1 MRTKLFIAA
10 LIASSAFAAPALAQ
24 SQAPDQSFA
33 GSHVEV
39 ITGWDR
45 VNDKSAYDASRD
57 GVTYGGNI
65 GYDIQRG
72 STVFGVEGEV
82 TGSSISDRSSNVL
95 TAGDRLRVKAGR
107 DLYVGGRLGFLAGPR
122 TLIYAKAGYTNAQF
136 ITDYDSPA
144 TATAPALSFRQRDNY
159 DGWRLGAG
167 AEFKLTDKVFAKA
180 EYRYSNYGSQTNGV
194 NPERHQIVTGLGV
207 RF

>member
-1 MRTKLFIAA
+1 MRTKLSIAA
-10 LIASSAFAAPALAQ
+10 LIATTAFAAPAFAQ
-24 SQAPDQSFA
+24 SQDQSFA
-33 GSHVEV
+33 GSHAEV
-39 ITGWDR
+39 IAGWDH
-45 VNDKSAYDASRD
+45 VNDKSSYDASKD

-82 TGSSISDRSSNVL
+82 TGSTISDRSSNVL
-95 TAGDRLRVKAGR
+95 NAGDRLRVKAGR
-107 DLYVGGRLGFLAGPR
+107 DLYVGGRLGFVAGPR

-136 ITDYDSPA
+136 ITDYSSPN
-144 TATAPALSFRQRDNY
+144 TTPALDLRQRDNY

-194 NPERHQIVTGLGV
+194 DPERHQIVTGLGV

>member
-1 MRTKLFIAA
+1 MRTKIFVAA
-10 LIASSAFAAPALAQ
+10 LIASSALAAPALAQ
-24 SQAPDQSFA
+24 SQAPDQAFA

-39 ITGWDR
+39 ITGWDH
-45 VNDKSAYDASRD
+45 VNDKSSYDASKD

-82 TGSSISDRSSNVL
+82 TGSSISDRTSNVL
-95 TAGDRLRVKAGR
+95 DAGDRLRVKAGR

-136 ITDYDSPA
+136 ITDYDSPNS
-144 TATAPALSFRQRDNY
+144 TPALSLRQRDNY

-180 EYRYSNYGSQTNGV
+180 EYRYSNYGSQANGV
-194 NPERHQIVTGLGV
+194 DPERHQIITGLGV

>member
-10 LIASSAFAAPALAQ
+10 MIASSAFAAPALAQ
-24 SQAPDQSFA
+24 SQAPDQTFA
-33 GSHVEV
+33 GSHAE
-39 ITGWDR
+39 IIAGWDR
-45 VNDKSAYDASRD
+45 VNDKSSYDASRD

-82 TGSSISDRSSNVL
+82 TGSSISDRTSNVL

-107 DLYVGGRLGFLAGPR
+107 DLYVGGRLGFVAGPR

-136 ITDYDSPA
+136 ITDYTSPNS
-144 TATAPALSFRQRDNY
+144 TPALDLRTRDNY

-194 NPERHQIVTGLGV
+194 DPERHQIITGIGV

>member
-1 MRTKLFIAA
+1 MRTKLSIAV
-10 LIASSAFAAPALAQ
+10 LIATTAFAAPAFAQ
-24 SQAPDQSFA
+24 SQDQSFN
-33 GSHVEV
+33 GSHAEV
-39 ITGWDR
+39 IAGWDR
-45 VNDKSAYDASRD
+45 VNDKSSYDASRD

-82 TGSSISDRSSNVL
+82 TGSSISERSSNVL
-95 TAGDRLRVKAGR
+95 NPGDRLRVKAGR
-107 DLYVGGRLGFLAGPR
+107 DLYVGGRLGFVAGPR

-136 ITDYDSPA
+136 ITDYSSPN
-144 TATAPALSFRQRDNY
+144 TTPALDLRQRDNY

-194 NPERHQIVTGLGV
+194 DPERHQIVTGLGV

>member
-1 MRTKLFIAA
+1 MRTKLFIATM
-10 LIASSAFAAPALAQ
+10 IASSATAVPALAQ
-24 SQAPDQSFA
+24 SQAPGQSFA
-33 GSHVEV
+33 GSHAEI
-39 ITGWDR
+39 ITGWDH
-45 VNDKSAYDASRD
+45 VKDKSSFDASKD

-65 GYDIQRG
+65 GYDFQRG

-95 TAGDRLRVKAGR
+95 NQGDRLRVKAGR
-107 DLYVGGRLGFLAGPR
+107 DLYVGGRLGFLAGPN

-136 ITDYDSPA
+136 ITDYDSPNS
-144 TATAPALSFRQRDNY
+144 TPALSLRSRDNL

-167 AEFKLTDKVFAKA
+167 AEVKLTDKVFAKA
-180 EYRYSNYGSQTNGV
+180 EYRYSNYGSQPNGV
-194 NPERHQIVTGLGV
+194 NPERHQIVTGIGV

>member
-10 LIASSAFAAPALAQ
+10 LIASSALAAPALAQ
-24 SQAPDQSFA
+24 SQSSDQTFA
-33 GSHVEV
+33 GSHAEV
-39 ITGWDR
+39 IAGWDR
-45 VNDKSAYDASRD
+45 LNDKSSYDASRD

-82 TGSSISDRSSNVL
+82 TGSTISDRSSNVL
-95 TAGDRLRVKAGR
+95 NPGDRLRVKAGR
-107 DLYVGGRLGFLAGPR
+107 DLYVGGRLGFVAGPR

-144 TATAPALSFRQRDNY
+144 TTPSVSFRQRDNY

-167 AEFKLTDKVFAKA
+167 AEFKVTDKVFAKA
-180 EYRYSNYGSQTNGV
+180 EYRYSNYGSQNGGV
-194 NPERHQIVTGLGV
+194 DPERHQIVTGLGV

>member
-1 MRTKLFIAA
+1 MRTKLSIAILA
-10 LIASSAFAAPALAQ
+10 ATTAFAAPAFAQ
-24 SQAPDQSFA
+24 SQDQSFA
-33 GSHVEV
+33 GSHAEV
-39 ITGWDR
+39 IAGWDR
-45 VNDKSAYDASRD
+45 VNDKSSYDASKD

-82 TGSSISDRSSNVL
+82 TGSTISDRSSNVL
-95 TAGDRLRVKAGR
+95 NAGDRLRVKAGR
-107 DLYVGGRLGFLAGPR
+107 DLYVGGRLGFVAGPR

-136 ITDYDSPA
+136 ITDYSSPN
-144 TATAPALSFRQRDNY
+144 TTPALDLRERDNY

-180 EYRYSNYGSQTNGV
+180 EYRYSNYGSQNNGV
-194 NPERHQIVTGLGV
+194 DPERHQIITGLGV

>member
-1 MRTKLFIAA
+1 MRTKLSIAILA
-10 LIASSAFAAPALAQ
+10 ATTAFATPAFAQ
-24 SQAPDQSFA
+24 TQDQSFA
-33 GSHVEV
+33 GSHAEV
-39 ITGWDR
+39 IAGWDR
-45 VNDKSAYDASRD
+45 VNDKSSYDASRD

-72 STVFGVEGEV
+72 GTVFGVEGEV
-82 TGSSISDRSSNVL
+82 TGSTISDRSNDVL
-95 TAGDRLRVKAGR
+95 NAGDRLRVKAGR
-107 DLYVGGRLGFLAGPR
+107 DLYVGGRLGFVANPR

-144 TATAPALSFRQRDNY
+144 TTPALSFRQRDNY

-167 AEFKLTDKVFAKA
+167 AEFKVTDKVFAKA

-194 NPERHQIVTGLGV
+194 DPERHQIVTGLGV

>member
-1 MRTKLFIAA
+1 MRTKLSIAA
-10 LIASSAFAAPALAQ
+10 LIATTAFAAPAFAQ
-24 SQAPDQSFA
+24 SQDQSFN

-39 ITGWDR
+39 ITGWDH
-45 VNDKSAYDASRD
+45 VNDKSSYDASKD

-82 TGSSISDRSSNVL
+82 SGSSISDRSGDVL

-180 EYRYSNYGSQTNGV
+180 EYRYSNYGSQANGV
-194 NPERHQIVTGLGV
+194 DPERHQIITGLGV

>member
-1 MRTKLFIAA
+1 MRTKLSIAA
-10 LIASSAFAAPALAQ
+10 LIATSAFAAPAFAQ
-24 SQAPDQSFA
+24 AQDQTFN
-33 GSHVEV
+33 GSHAEV
-39 ITGWDR
+39 IAGWDR
-45 VNDKSAYDASRD
+45 VNDKSSYDASRD
-57 GVTYGGNI
+57 GVTFGGNI

-82 TGSSISDRSSNVL
+82 TGSTISDRRNNVL
-95 TAGDRLRVKAGR
+95 NAGDRLRVKAGR
-107 DLYVGGRLGFLAGPR
+107 DLYVGGRLGFLAGPS

-144 TATAPALSFRQRDNY
+144 TTPALSIRQRDNY

-180 EYRYSNYGSQTNGV
+180 EYRYSNYGSKANGV
-194 NPERHQIVTGLGV
+194 DPERHQIVTGLGV

>member
-10 LIASSAFAAPALAQ
+10 LIASSAVAAPALAQ
-24 SQAPDQSFA
+24 SQGPDQAFN
-33 GSHVEV
+33 GSHAE
-39 ITGWDR
+39 IIAGWDH
-45 VNDKSAYDASRD
+45 VNDKSSYDASRD
-57 GVTYGGNI
+57 GVTFGGNI

-95 TAGDRLRVKAGR
+95 TQGDRLRVKAGR
-107 DLYVGGRLGFLAGPR
+107 DLYVGGRLGFLATPR

-136 ITDYDSPA
+136 ITDYDSPNS
-144 TATAPALSFRQRDNY
+144 TPALSLRQRDNY

-167 AEFKLTDKVFAKA
+167 AEFKLTDAVFAKA
-180 EYRYSNYGSQTNGV
+180 EYRYSNYGSQANGV
-194 NPERHQIVTGLGV
+194 DPERHQIITGIGV

>member
-24 SQAPDQSFA
+24 SQAPDQTFA
-33 GSHVEV
+33 GSHAE
-39 ITGWDR
+39 IIAGWDR
-45 VNDKSAYDASRD
+45 VNDKSSYDASRD

-82 TGSSISDRSSNVL
+82 TGSSISDRTSNVL

-107 DLYVGGRLGFLAGPR
+107 DLYVGGRLGFVAGPR

-136 ITDYDSPA
+136 ITDYTSPNS
-144 TATAPALSFRQRDNY
+144 TPALDLRTRDNY

-194 NPERHQIVTGLGV
+194 DPERHQIVTGIGV

>member
-24 SQAPDQSFA
+24 SQAPDQTFA
-33 GSHVEV
+33 GSHAE
-39 ITGWDR
+39 IIAGWDR
-45 VNDKSAYDASRD
+45 VNDKSSYDASRD

-82 TGSSISDRSSNVL
+82 TGSSISDRTSNVL

-107 DLYVGGRLGFLAGPR
+107 DLYVGGRLGFVAGPR

-136 ITDYDSPA
+136 ITDYTSPNS
-144 TATAPALSFRQRDNY
+144 TPALDLRTRDNY

-194 NPERHQIVTGLGV
+194 DPERHQIITGIGV

>member
-1 MRTKLFIAA
+1 MRTKLSIAA
-10 LIASSAFAAPALAQ
+10 LIATTAFAAPAFAQ
-24 SQAPDQSFA
+24 SQDQSFA
-33 GSHVEV
+33 GSHAEV
-39 ITGWDR
+39 IAGWDR
-45 VNDKSAYDASRD
+45 VNDKSSYDASKD

-82 TGSSISDRSSNVL
+82 TGSTISDRSSNVL
-95 TAGDRLRVKAGR
+95 NDGDRLRVKAGR
-107 DLYVGGRLGFLAGPR
+107 DLYVGGRLGFVAGPR

-136 ITDYDSPA
+136 ITDYSSPN
-144 TATAPALSFRQRDNY
+144 TTPALDLRQRDNY
-159 DGWRLGAG
+159 DGYRLGAG

-180 EYRYSNYGSQTNGV
+180 EYRYSNYGSQNNGV
-194 NPERHQIVTGLGV
+194 DPERHQIVTGLGV

>member
-1 MRTKLFIAA
+1 MRTKLSIAA
-10 LIASSAFAAPALAQ
+10 LVASSAFAAPAFAQ
-24 SQAPDQSFA
+24 AQDQGFA

-39 ITGWDR
+39 ITGWDH
-45 VNDKSAYDASRD
+45 VNDKSSYDASKD
-57 GVTYGGNI
+57 GVTFGGNI
-65 GYDIQRG
+65 GYDVQRG

-82 TGSSISDRSSNVL
+82 TGSSISDRSSDVL
-95 TAGDRLRVKAGR
+95 NPGDRLRVKAGR

-136 ITDYDSPA
+136 ITDYSSPN
-144 TATAPALSFRQRDNY
+144 TTPALDLRQRDNY

-180 EYRYSNYGSQTNGV
+180 EYRYSNYGSQANGV
-194 NPERHQIVTGLGV
+194 DPERHQIITGVGV

>member
-10 LIASSAFAAPALAQ
+10 LIASSAFAVPAFAQ
-24 SQAPDQSFA
+24 SQDQSFA
-33 GSHVEV
+33 GSHAEAIV
-39 ITGWDR
+39 GWDR
-45 VNDKSAYDASRD
+45 VNDKSSYDASRD
-57 GVTYGGNI
+57 GVTFGGNI

-82 TGSSISDRSSNVL
+82 TGSSISDRTSNVL
-95 TAGDRLRVKAGR
+95 NPGDRLRVKAGR
-107 DLYVGGRLGFLAGPR
+107 DLYVGGRLGFVANPR

-144 TATAPALSFRQRDNY
+144 TTPALSFRERDNLG
-159 DGWRLGAG
+159 GWRLGAG
-167 AEFKLTDKVFAKA
+167 AEFKLTNQVFAKA

-194 NPERHQIVTGLGV
+194 DPERHQIITGLGV

>member
-1 MRTKLFIAA
+1 MRTKLSIAA
-10 LIASSAFAAPALAQ
+10 LIATTAFAAPAFAQ
-24 SQAPDQSFA
+24 SQDQSFA
-33 GSHVEV
+33 GPHAEV
-39 ITGWDR
+39 IAGWDR
-45 VNDKSAYDASRD
+45 VNDKSSYDASRD
-57 GVTYGGNI
+57 GVTFGGNI
-65 GYDIQRG
+65 GYDVQRG

-82 TGSSISDRSSNVL
+82 TGSSISDRSNDVL
-95 TAGDRLRVKAGR
+95 NAGDRLRVKAGR

-144 TATAPALSFRQRDNY
+144 TTPALSFRQRDNY

-194 NPERHQIVTGLGV
+194 DPERHQIVTGLGV

>member
-1 MRTKLFIAA
+1 MRTKLSIAILA
-10 LIASSAFAAPALAQ
+10 ATTAFATPAFAQ
-24 SQAPDQSFA
+24 TQDQSFA
-33 GSHVEV
+33 GSHAEV
-39 ITGWDR
+39 IAGWDR
-45 VNDKSAYDASRD
+45 VNDKSSYDASKD

-72 STVFGVEGEV
+72 GTVFGVEGEV
-82 TGSSISDRSSNVL
+82 TGSTISDRSNDVL
-95 TAGDRLRVKAGR
+95 NAGDRLRVKAGR
-107 DLYVGGRLGFLAGPR
+107 DLYVGGRLGFVANPR

-144 TATAPALSFRQRDNY
+144 TTPALSFRQRDNY

-167 AEFKLTDKVFAKA
+167 AEFKVTDKVFAKA

-194 NPERHQIVTGLGV
+194 DPERHQIVTGLGV

>member
-1 MRTKLFIAA
+1 MRTKLSIAA
-10 LIASSAFAAPALAQ
+10 LIVSTAFAAPAFAQ
-24 SQAPDQSFA
+24 SQDQSFA
-33 GSHVEV
+33 GSHAEAIV
-39 ITGWDR
+39 GWDR
-45 VNDKSAYDASRD
+45 VNDKSSFDASRD
-57 GVTYGGNI
+57 GVTFGGNI

-72 STVFGVEGEV
+72 GTVFGVEGEV
-82 TGSSISDRSSNVL
+82 TGSSISDRSGDVL

-107 DLYVGGRLGFLAGPR
+107 DLYVGGRLGFVANPR

-167 AEFKLTDKVFAKA
+167 AEFKVTDKVFAKA

-194 NPERHQIVTGLGV
+194 DPERHQIVTGIGV

>member
-1 MRTKLFIAA
+1 MRTKLSIAA
-10 LIASSAFAAPALAQ
+10 LIATTAFAAPAFAQ
-24 SQAPDQSFA
+24 SQDQGFG

-39 ITGWDR
+39 ITGWDH
-45 VNDKSAYDASRD
+45 VNDKSSYDASKD

-65 GYDIQRG
+65 GYDVQRG

-82 TGSSISDRSSNVL
+82 TGSSISDRGNDVL
-95 TAGDRLRVKAGR
+95 TPGDSLRVKAGR
-107 DLYVGGRLGFLAGPR
+107 DLYVGGRLGFLATPR

-136 ITDYDSPA
+136 ITDYSSPNS
-144 TATAPALSFRQRDNY
+144 TPALDLRQRDNY
-159 DGWRLGAG
+159 DGYRLGAG

-180 EYRYSNYGSQTNGV
+180 EYRYSNYGSQANGV
-194 NPERHQIVTGLGV
+194 DPERHQIVTGLGV